1 MRTFTQ
7 LRAALMRAFTTVL
20 RIVRVRIAGSEGR
33 SRTPCA
39 LGPSRARPS
48 SRWHVAGL
56 ACLLAAASVLLCD
69 GAHAAETDCIGE
81 SEDGRAV
88 CSVPDLGPW
97 GYVLCEEAPSYA
109 NRDAAWCKAYAG
121 VWGGQNN
128 GCSQQ
133 TISRTESTL
142 YSISQ
147 TFTESLFSSSCTGQ
161 DTGWGIPVSSGYCW
175 SGSTTTQNDIVT
187 GRFRRIAFSCA
198 NGSGTTLTAMQNR
211 GLVCPP
217 GTSSRTLNGQPVCVH
232 PIPANCNCGEGNP
245 IVPEVGQKIQIE
257 VDGTFDGWSLTRRYA
272 SFGSMYAQG
281 SALGTQSLGV
291 RWRDSF
297 DYRLQPLTGTSV
309 VAALS
314 LPTGSIQYFRAD
326 GSAVLGTETSS
337 YRYATNGSGFQVTGG
352 GMLMRFNS
360 IGRLL
365 SVSTAGGRTYTLN
378 YSDGTASGAN
388 GKVAMD
394 GNGTQWGAAVP
405 INQLIKVESDTGR
418 TLHYERDVAGKITQ
432 VRVGASAPTRYFY
445 TNDDL
450 LNKVGYPGG
459 QTRLYHYNES
469 TQTGGANLPY
479 ALTGISDLDGNG
491 NPIRYASFGYEAS
504 GRATVT
510 EHAGGIDRYE
520 IQFNPSNLQVVV
532 TDPLGTQRTTSYASV
547 LGVTK
552 LVSSSQPAGSGSA
565 AASTFVS
572 YDSNGNMSSIDDQ
585 NSVRTCKTYEA
596 ARSLES
602 VRVEGLPIAQ
612 ACPGVTAVGS
622 ALPNGSRKTSTQ
634 WHPEWPMQVKVAAP
648 ERIITSIY
656 NGQPDPFNSN
666 AIASCASGATLPNG
680 QPIVV
685 LCRRVEQATTDA
697 NGSLGFAAPL
707 RVGTSNRDNKW
718 TYNARG
724 QVLTHDGPR
733 TDVSDLTTYAYY
745 LDTNA
750 DHTVGDLQNVT
761 NAAGHATQYTAYDT
775 EGRVK
780 RIVSPSGITS
790 DFTYTPRGWVSAV
803 AVTAGSASP
812 RVTTYTY
819 ELDGRPATVSHS
831 DGTTLTYAYDTA
843 RRLTQITD
851 AAGNKVTYTLDSAG
865 NRIAEEYADPSGTL
879 QRAITR
885 AYDPLGRVM
894 TVTGAAQ

>member
-1 MRTFTQ
+1 MALLKRLGRACAR
-7 LRAALMRAFTTVL
+7 LRATLKFEAAVRRDPAGTSAFSAAKKVLAVATAFT
-20 RIVRVRIAGSEGR
+20 
-33 SRTPCA
+33 
-39 LGPSRARPS
+39 
-48 SRWHVAGL
+48 
-56 ACLLAAASVLLCD
+56 LLCD
-69 GAHAAETDCIGE
+69 GVYAAETDCIGE

-88 CSVPDLGPW
+88 CSVPDVGQW
-97 GYVLCEEAPSYA
+97 SYA
-109 NRDAAWCKAYAG
+109 LCDDWAPYASRDAAWCKAYGG
-121 VWGGQNN
+121 VWGGTYN

-142 YSISQ
+142 YTLSQ
-147 TFTESLFSSSCTGQ
+147 SFAQNLHNSSCAGQ
-161 DTGWGIPVSSGYCW
+161 DTGWDVPVSSGFCW
-175 SGSTTTQNDIVT
+175 SGSTTTQNEVVT
-187 GRFRRIAFSCA
+187 GRFRRFTFSCS
-198 NGSGTTLTAMQNR
+198 NGASETVIARQDRPL
-211 GLVCPP
+211 LCPP
-217 GTSSRTLNGQPVCVH
+217 GTSGRTLNGQAVCVH
-232 PIPANCNCGEGNP
+232 PIPANCNCAQGNP

-257 VDGTFDGWSLTRRYA
+257 EDGTFDGWSLTRRYA
-272 SFGSMYAQG
+272 SYGSMYAQG
-281 SALGTQSLGV
+281 SAVRTQSLGV

-297 DYRLQPLTGTSV
+297 DYRLQTLTGTSV

-326 GSAVLGTETSS
+326 GSAVLGTETRS
-337 YRYATNGSGFQVTGG
+337 YRYATTGSGFQVTGG
-352 GMLMRFNS
+352 GMLLRFNS
-360 IGRLL
+360 TGRLL
-365 SVSTAGGRTYTLN
+365 SVSTASGRTYTLN

-432 VRVGASAPTRYFY
+432 MRVGASAPTRYFY

-450 LNKVGYPGG
+450 LNKVAYPGG
-459 QTRLYHYNES
+459 HTRLYHYNEP

-479 ALTGISDLDGNG
+479 ALTGISDLDSNG
-491 NPIRYASFGYEAS
+491 NPTRYASFAYEAS

-520 IQFNPSNLQVVV
+520 IQFNPSSLQVVV
-532 TDPLGTQRTTSYASV
+532 TDPLGTQRTMSYASV

-552 LVSSSQPAGSGSA
+552 LISSSQPAGSGSA
-565 AASTFVS
+565 AASSSVS
-572 YDSNGNMSSIDDQ
+572 YDSNGNILSIDDQ
-585 NSVRTCKTYEA
+585 NGVRTCKTYEA

-612 ACPGVTAVGS
+612 ACPGVTGVGS

-656 NGQPDPFNSN
+656 NGQPDPFNGN

-707 RVGTSNRDNKW
+707 RMGTANRDNKW

-724 QVLTHDGPR
+724 QVLMHDGPR
-733 TDVSDLTTYAYY
+733 TDVSDVTTYAYY

-750 DHTVGDLQNVT
+750 DHTVGDLQSVT

-812 RVTTYTY
+812 KVTTYTY
-819 ELDGRPATVSHS
+819 ELDGRPATVSQS